1 MSMRLYVGNLP
12 RHVTTDDLN
21 DLFGQVGQVVSSH
34 IMTDRAT
41 GEPRGFGFVV
51 MISPEAAQAAI
62 QQLHDRNF
70 EGRNLIV
77 NVAKVKQER
86 R

>member
-12 RHVTTDDLN
+12 HHVTPDDLN
-21 DLFGQVGQVVSSH
+21 DLFGQAGQVVSSH
-34 IMTDRAT
+34 VMKDRAT

-51 MISPEAAQAAI
+51 MISPEAGRAAI

-70 EGRNLIV
+70 EGSNLIV
-77 NVAKVKQER
+77 NVAKSKPER
-86 R
+86 G

>member
-1 MSMRLYVGNLP
+1 MRLFVGILP
-12 RHVTTDDLN
+12 HHVTTDDLK
-21 DLFGQVGQVVSSH
+21 DLFSQAGQVVSSH
-34 IMTDRAT
+34 IMMDRAT

-51 MISPEAAQAAI
+51 MISPEAGQAAI

-70 EGRNLIV
+70 EGHNLVV
-77 NVAKVKQER
+77 NVAKPKQER